1 MKKSEKVTISVDKE
15 TLDLMDIA
23 KEQGVNRSTLVRM
36 AVKHFVKMYYPIY
49 FDDYE
54 KNKTQEENM

>member
-36 AVKHFVKMYYPIY
+36 AVKHFVKMYYPIN